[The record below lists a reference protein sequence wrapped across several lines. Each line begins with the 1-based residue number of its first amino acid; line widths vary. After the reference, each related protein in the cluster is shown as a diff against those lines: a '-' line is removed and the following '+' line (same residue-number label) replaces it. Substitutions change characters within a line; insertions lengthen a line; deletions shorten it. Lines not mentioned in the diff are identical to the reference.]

1 MGKKEIDREGYDQ
14 KDIDEINQHIPFV
27 DTKIFWKEDYGWT
40 SRYWESL
47 RKTGWTLVRSKD
59 DPDTLIAINE
69 EGHECLSA
77 SPDRIAL
84 LKLLTRYFLGPIS

>member
-1 MGKKEIDREGYDQ
+1 MDQKEIGREGYDQ
-14 KDIDEINQHIPFV
+14 KDIDEINQYIPFV

-47 RKTGWTLVRSKD
+47 RKMGWKLVKSKKE
-59 DPDTLIAINE
+59 PETFIALDE
-69 EGHECLSA
+69 SGQECLSA

-84 LKLLTRYFLGPIS
+84 LKLLTNYFLGGG

>member
-1 MGKKEIDREGYDQ
+1 MDKKEINREGYAQ
-14 KDIDEINQHIPFV
+14 KDIDKINQSIPFV

-40 SRYWESL
+40 SLYWENL

-59 DPDTLIAINE
+59 DPDTLIAIDE
-69 EGHECLSA
+69 EGHECLLA

-84 LKLLTRYFLGPIS
+84 LKLLSNYLLGPIS

>member
-1 MGKKEIDREGYDQ
+1 MSQQEVNREGYEQ
-14 KDIDEINQHIPFV
+14 KDIDEMNQYIPFV

-47 RKTGWTLVRSKD
+47 RKMGWTLVKSKN
-59 DPDTLIAINE
+59 DPETVIALDE
-69 EGHECLSA
+69 AGHECLSA

-84 LKLLTRYFLGPIS
+84 LKLLTNYFLGGG